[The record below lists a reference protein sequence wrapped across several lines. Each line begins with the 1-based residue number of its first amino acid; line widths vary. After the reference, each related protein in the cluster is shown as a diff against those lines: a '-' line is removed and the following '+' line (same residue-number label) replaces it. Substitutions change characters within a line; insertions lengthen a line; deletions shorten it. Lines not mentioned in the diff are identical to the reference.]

1 MQILN
6 AKCSLIYQKHIW
18 SSIHP
23 LLTTNLPKL
32 NFHFFI
38 SPNCYFLF
46 ILLLFCLKDE
56 HVQYAKL
63 IIPNCYVFGLL
74 WLSLISFKYIY
85 LIIYDSPAV
94 WSIWHICIY
103 IITIDYVH
111 MIQNLNDLK
120 IQENFDEKMTSKK
133 S

>member
-1 MQILN
+1 MIINQN
-6 AKCSLIYQKHIW
+6 Y
-18 SSIHP
+18 
-23 LLTTNLPKL
+23 
-32 NFHFFI
+32 
-38 SPNCYFLF
+38 
-46 ILLLFCLKDE
+46 
-56 HVQYAKL
+56 HV
-63 IIPNCYVFGLL
+63 
-74 WLSLISFKYIY
+74 
-85 LIIYDSPAV
+85 SPAV